1 MPAVEVGRVCVKTT
15 GREADKK
22 CVIVDVVDK
31 NFVLVTGPRSA
42 SGVKRRRVNVN
53 HLKLTEEIVKIK
65 RGATDEEVAQAL
77 GVPEKTEKTKK
88 PEKLEKI
95 EKPKESEK
103 PKEPK
108 EIEKPEE
115 SERPEKIEKPKKPK
129 KKKVE

>member
-77 GVPEKTEKTKK
+77 GVPEKPEKSKKPEESKKSEETEK
-88 PEKLEKI
+88 PEKLEK
-95 EKPKESEK
+95 
-103 PKEPK
+103 
-108 EIEKPEE
+108 
-115 SERPEKIEKPKKPK
+115 PKKPRK
-129 KKKVE
+129 KKAE